1 VHPEVFEP
9 TLTLAMMISGLV
21 VTLAEDPRQR
31 ADALAALGGDDRLTL
46 GNETGRKLPVVAET
60 GTAQES
66 EELVES
72 LLRTAGVDFVDVVY
86 VDFSEAGA

>member
-1 VHPEVFEP
+1 MFEP

-21 VTLAEDPRQR
+21 VTLAEDPRRR
-31 ADALAALGGDDRLTL
+31 AEALAALGGDGRLTL
-46 GNETGRKLPVVAET
+46 GEEAGRKLPVVVET

-72 LLRTAGVDFVDVVY
+72 LLGTAGVDFVDVVY